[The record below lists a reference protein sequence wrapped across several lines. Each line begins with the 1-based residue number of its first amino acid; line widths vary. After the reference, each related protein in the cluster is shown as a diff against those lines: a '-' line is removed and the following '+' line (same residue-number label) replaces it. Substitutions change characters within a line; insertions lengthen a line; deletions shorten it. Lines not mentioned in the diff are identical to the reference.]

1 MNSLNYLHAFG
12 MNKFY
17 VKSILLLIAF
27 FTSVNLSAQ
36 LAFPTAS
43 GAGAYVSGGRGGT
56 VIHVTNL
63 NDSGPGSFREAFET
77 PGTRIIVFDV
87 SGTINC
93 LSSLSTAYDNVTIAG
108 QTAPEGG
115 ITFTG
120 NLGNS
125 PIFEISGRNNM
136 IFRHIR
142 VRPVYYTGGSNADS
156 FQCYSCTNVIVDHC
170 SVSWGGDE
178 CLSFTG
184 NTSNITIQ
192 NSIIAESKTGSIIGN
207 PSNPQNAQNLSM
219 LGNLFF
225 QIGHRHPN
233 TPTNGRADVI
243 NNVIY
248 GYRYRINR
256 PANGYPSLNEINN
269 YYITDTARPLG
280 EMNKIDKESVDP
292 QIYSKGNLHLP
303 STVTDPSLPNNNDT
317 WTAFGSSDGAYA
329 FNYNGVSYYDDDPAP
344 AEFFVSTQH
353 PLLGHDWVILS
364 ALESLE
370 HVKTD
375 VGANKTLNEL
385 GVANSNLDDVDDYYI
400 TNVNNGNLLTVN
412 SPFTMAGKPHYQ
424 AFLSNIST
432 TPINIRP
439 SDFDT
444 DNDGMPNEWE
454 ISNGLNVND
463 PSDRNIVQPDGYT
476 NLEYYLNG
484 MMLDPTDITANAG
497 EDVSICEGEEV
508 VLTATGGATYE
519 WSTGETTQSITVSPA
534 ETTIYT
540 VTVFDESG
548 SNSDQDDVA
557 VTVNAIPEA
566 NAGEDVS
573 VCFGNSITLTASGG
587 STYLWSTGETTESI
601 TVSPSETTIYSVEVF
616 ENNCSSS
623 DEVLVTVSE
632 LPIINAGED
641 VTINLGESITLTASG
656 GDTYL
661 WDTDEA
667 SESIT
672 VSPIE
677 TTTYTVTGFVADC
690 EASDT
695 VTVTVVDNSVVA
707 DAGEDVSIC
716 EGEEVV
722 LTATGGATYEWS
734 TGETTQSITVS
745 PTETI
750 IYTVTVFDESGSNSD
765 QDDVAV
771 TVNAY
776 PIANA
781 GEDVS
786 VCLGNSITLT
796 ASGGSTYLWSTGETT
811 ESITVSPS
819 ETTIYSVEVFENDC
833 SSIDEVMVTVNE
845 IPTVDAGSNVTI
857 SLGESTT
864 LTAFGADT
872 YLWSTGETT
881 QSITVS
887 PTETSTYSVTGFING
902 CENTDTVTVFL
913 QGSNVVA
920 DAGEDVS
927 ICEGEQVVLTATGG
941 ETYEWSTGETT
952 QSITVSPSET
962 TTYTVTVFDESG
974 SNSDFDDVTVT
985 VNTLPEIDA
994 GTDVTIY
1001 TGESTT
1007 LTATGAD
1014 TYLWNTGATTQSITV
1029 SPVEATTYSVTGFTN
1044 GCEASDSVVVFVE
1057 DLVIANAGDDVSIC
1071 QGYETVLTASGGDS
1085 YLWSTGATTQS
1096 ITVSPNSTSTY
1107 SVIAYV
1113 GNQQDEDE
1121 VTVTVN
1127 PNPNVII
1134 QNGDEVM
1141 ILQGDYITL
1150 SATGANSYQWS
1161 NGATLPNIAVN
1172 PSVTTTYSVTGF
1184 INNCEDEKQIT
1195 VNVLEEVTAVVDV
1208 EQNEICLGETV
1219 TLTASGG
1226 DEYLWSTGDTTES
1239 ITVSPEESLEYSVTV
1254 FNALDFDETSVI
1266 VSVVDCSS
1274 IETPDEP
1281 EEFDFLVYQ
1290 DPQTDVLKV
1299 RVSGYQSV
1307 NVNNMSIFDI
1317 TGKHVFSIDFEEE
1330 DESTVI
1336 KEIDTSSF
1344 SRGIYIIRLI
1354 YDDKALVKKIPI
1366 R

>member
-1 MNSLNYLHAFG
+1 MKPLNFGCHNYGLLCFKKALCLILFVSYYSIAQVYPPDVNVNSVDWGTYQVPTSVPDYLATFTDPLTGNNVTRISDENVFG
-12 MNKFY
+12 CDCSQLRHIYAKKQPWNADGTKIMTAGWPSKILDGNTYEVLTTAYCRSLWSNVEPDITYDSHENQLFRRNIVTQNETVLKTFSGYSSVSVGDGEGNLSNDDRY
-17 VKSILLLIAF
+17 VALIA
-27 FTSVNLSAQ
+27 TSGSQKTILVYDIFNDEILGTKSLGTANIDWVSVSQSGEYVVMSGYSDGSGPLQGIKAYDKYMNNEIHLYSGRPHGDIGYDAQGNEVYVAYQGVSGYSLSYARLDNGAKQ
-36 LAFPTAS
+36 GIFPFS
-43 GAGAYVSGGRGGT
+43 GGAGDSGLWGGHISTRNLDRPGWAYVSEQGHPSNVNNYEATREIFAIKLDNSQT
-56 VIHVTNL
+56 IERFTKHNTNL
-63 NDSGPGSFREAFET
+63 NSGYSHQAHAVPNRDGSKVIFASNW
-77 PGTRIIVFDV
+77 D
-87 SGTINC
+87 NA
-93 LSSLSTAYDNVTIAG
+93 SLEN
-108 QTAPEGG
+108 
-115 ITFTG
+115 
-120 NLGNS
+120 NS
-125 PIFEISGRNNM
+125 
-136 IFRHIR
+136 
-142 VRPVYYTGGSNADS
+142 Y
-156 FQCYSCTNVIVDHC
+156 
-170 SVSWGGDE
+170 
-178 CLSFTG
+178 
-184 NTSNITIQ
+184 
-192 NSIIAESKTGSIIGN
+192 
-207 PSNPQNAQNLSM
+207 
-219 LGNLFF
+219 
-225 QIGHRHPN
+225 
-233 TPTNGRADVI
+233 
-243 NNVIY
+243 
-248 GYRYRINR
+248 
-256 PANGYPSLNEINN
+256 
-269 YYITDTARPLG
+269 
-280 EMNKIDKESVDP
+280 
-292 QIYSKGNLHLP
+292 
-303 STVTDPSLPNNNDT
+303 
-317 WTAFGSSDGAYA
+317 
-329 FNYNGVSYYDDDPAP
+329 
-344 AEFFVSTQH
+344 
-353 PLLGHDWVILS
+353 PLLWVVE
-364 ALESLE
+364 A
-370 HVKTD
+370 
-375 VGANKTLNEL
+375 
-385 GVANSNLDDVDDYYI
+385 
-400 TNVNNGNLLTVN
+400 
-412 SPFTMAGKPHYQ
+412 PQ
-424 AFLSNIST
+424 
-432 TPINIRP
+432 
-439 SDFDT
+439 
-444 DNDGMPNEWE
+444 
-454 ISNGLNVND
+454 
-463 PSDRNIVQPDGYT
+463 
-476 NLEYYLNG
+476 
-484 MMLDPTDITANAG
+484 DPTGITANAG

-519 WSTGETTQSITVSPA
+519 WSTGETTQSITVSPT
-534 ETTIYT
+534 ETTTYI
-540 VTVFDESG
+540 VTAYDESG
-548 SNSDQDDVA
+548 SNSDQDDVT
-557 VTVNAIPEA
+557 VTVNALPVA

-587 STYLWSTGETTESI
+587 STYLWSTGETTQSI

-641 VTINLGESITLTASG
+641 VTINLGESTTLTASG

-661 WDTDEA
+661 WDTDET

-765 QDDVAV
+765 QDDVTV
-771 TVNAY
+771 TVNAL
-776 PIANA
+776 PVANA

-786 VCLGNSITLT
+786 VCFGDSITLTASGGSTYLWSTGETTQSITVSPGETTIYSVEVFENNCSSTDQVMVTVNELPIVDAGSNVTINVGESTTLTATGADTYLWSTGETTQSITVSPVETTTYSVTGFTNGCENTNTVTVFLQGSTVVADAGEDVSICEGEEVVLIATGGVTYEWSTGETTQSITVSPTETTIYTVTVFDESGSNSDQDDVTVAVNALPIANAGDDVSVCFGNSITLT

-819 ETTIYSVEVFENDC
+819 ETTIYSVEVFENNC
-833 SSIDEVMVTVNE
+833 SSTDQVMVTVNE
-845 IPTVDAGSNVTI
+845 LPIVDAGPNVTI
-857 SLGESTT
+857 NVGESTT
-864 LTAFGADT
+864 LTATGADA

-887 PTETSTYSVTGFING
+887 P
-902 CENTDTVTVFL
+902 
-913 QGSNVVA
+913 A
-920 DAGEDVS
+920 
-927 ICEGEQVVLTATGG
+927 
-941 ETYEWSTGETT
+941 
-952 QSITVSPSET
+952 
-962 TTYTVTVFDESG
+962 
-974 SNSDFDDVTVT
+974 
-985 VNTLPEIDA
+985 
-994 GTDVTIY
+994 
-1001 TGESTT
+1001 
-1007 LTATGAD
+1007 
-1014 TYLWNTGATTQSITV
+1014 
-1029 SPVEATTYSVTGFTN
+1029 EATTYSVTGFTN
-1044 GCEASDSVVVFVE
+1044 GCEASDSVLVSVE

-1071 QGYETVLTASGGDS
+1071 QGYETVLTASGGES

-1096 ITVSPNSTSTY
+1096 ITVSPSSTSTY

-1161 NGATLPNIAVN
+1161 NGATQPNIAVN

>member
-1 MNSLNYLHAFG
+1 MKSPKFQYQFIGKTFFCVIFLFSSVLFLSNYSYAQ
-12 MNKFY
+12 
-17 VKSILLLIAF
+17 
-27 FTSVNLSAQ
+27 Q
-36 LAFPTAS
+36 LAFPQAE
-43 GAGAYVSGGRGGT
+43 GFGKFASGGRGGS
-56 VIHVTNL
+56 VIKVTNL
-63 NDSGPGSFREAFET
+63 NDSGPGSLRQALQYSSGPRTIIFEV
-77 PGTRIIVFDV
+77 G
-87 SGTINC
+87 GTITLNSA
-93 LSSLSTAYDNVTIAG
+93 LSVTDGDVTVAG
-108 QTAPEGG
+108 QTAPGDG
-115 ITFTG
+115 ILIRG
-120 NLGNS
+120 SMVIIEDSNVVL
-125 PIFEISGRNNM
+125 RYLR
-136 IFRHIR
+136 FRPGDSASNTPDGLSI
-142 VRPVYYTGGSNADS
+142 TAWGSSTVEN
-156 FQCYSCTNVIVDHC
+156 IIIDHC
-170 SVSWGGDE
+170 SISWADDE
-178 CLSFTG
+178 NFDVRSPTNG
-184 NTSNITIQ
+184 VVRNITIQ
-192 NSIIAESKTGSIIGN
+192 NSIISECTYGALGGPRTYNKTYFK
-207 PSNPQNAQNLSM
+207 
-219 LGNLFF
+219 NLFAHN
-225 QIGHRHPN
+225 QERNITTN
-233 TPTNGRADVI
+233 YPTVGTFDFEMI
-243 NNVIY
+243 NNLVY
-248 GYRYRINR
+248 GFHGGTGLSFGSKFTI
-256 PANGYPSLNEINN
+256 LNNH
-269 YYITDTARPLG
+269 Y
-280 EMNKIDKESVDP
+280 KESSEVNVYPIIIDMGSSGQGTP
-292 QIYSKGNLHLP
+292 SETYAYISGNIIPEGTTEYATAISPYLESIPYSQSGIAPINANQIENELLSHVG
-303 STVTDPSLPNNNDT
+303 SSLPNRD
-317 WTAFGSSDGAYA
+317 A
-329 FNYNGVSYYDDDPAP
+329 
-344 AEFFVSTQH
+344 
-353 PLLGHDWVILS
+353 
-364 ALESLE
+364 
-370 HVKTD
+370 
-375 VGANKTLNEL
+375 
-385 GVANSNLDDVDDYYI
+385 VDIRLINQY
-400 TNVNNGNLLTVN
+400 NNGNGQLAN
-412 SPFTMAGKPHYQ
+412 SGTYPTILNGTA
-424 AFLSNIST
+424 
-432 TPINIRP
+432 PI
-439 SDFDT
+439 DT
-444 DNDGMPNEWE
+444 DNDGMPDYWE
-454 ISNGLNVND
+454 NQNGLDLNNA
-463 PSDRNIVQPDGYT
+463 SDRNIVQPDGYT
-476 NLEYYLNG
+476 NLEYYLNNMTLNPAG
-484 MMLDPTDITANAG
+484 ITANAG

-519 WSTGETTQSITVSPA
+519 WSTGETTQSITVSPV

-557 VTVNAIPEA
+557 VTVNTIPEA

-616 ENNCSSS
+616 EDNCSST
-623 DEVLVTVSE
+623 DEVMVSVNE
-632 LPIINAGED
+632 LPIVDAGSN
-641 VTINLGESITLTASG
+641 VTINVGESTTLTATG
-656 GDTYL
+656 ADTYL
-661 WDTDEA
+661 WSTGETTQ
-667 SESIT
+667 SIT
-672 VSPIE
+672 VSPVE
-677 TTTYTVTGFVADC
+677 TTTYSVTGFTNGC
-690 EASDT
+690 ENTNT
-695 VTVTVVDNSVVA
+695 VTVFLQGSTVVA

-745 PTETI
+745 PIETT

-845 IPTVDAGSNVTI
+845 IPTVDAGPNVTI
-857 SLGESTT
+857 NSGESTT

-941 ETYEWSTGETT
+941 ETYEWSNGETT

-1001 TGESTT
+1001 TGESIT

-1014 TYLWNTGATTQSITV
+1014 TYLWSTGATTQSITV
-1029 SPVEATTYSVTGFTN
+1029 SPAGTTTYSVTGFTN

-1113 GNQQDEDE
+1113 GDQQDEDE

-1161 NGATLPNIAVN
+1161 NGATQPNIAVN

-1184 INNCEDEKQIT
+1184 INNCEDDKQIT
-1195 VNVLEEVTAVVDV
+1195 VSVLEEVTAVVDV

-1330 DESTVI
+1330 DESIVV